1 MIGARNCGRLN
12 ACLIER
18 RLRIAMTRAW

>member
-1 MIGARNCGRLN
+1 MIGARNCGRRN

-18 RLRIAMTRAW
+18 RLRIAITRA